1 MADLDSYLGYAVG
14 QRESE
19 LLFRA
24 EGRDVSVFLGE
35 ALAPLEVTLTLDSL
49 HQLACQIAPGG
60 AAVPTQWGEVLA
72 FRYESPYGPADVELG
87 FAAGG
92 LQMRARLVTL
102 PDANG
107 GADGDEGGVRL
118 LPEEIADVES
128 MDDLLAIACK
138 AGASDLHL
146 TSGRPPYLRVDGHIR
161 SLSSFEALDT
171 ETLSAL
177 FRPITPDANWDAW
190 QSSGDT
196 DFSYDLPGVGRFR
209 CNLFRGLH
217 GAGGVFR
224 HIPAEIPEARNLGL
238 PPRVLDL
245 CSLPK
250 GLILVTGP
258 TGSGKSTSI
267 ASMIHHINKTRH
279 DHIVTIED
287 PIEFVHTD
295 IKSLVNQREVGV
307 HTETFAKALRA
318 ALREDPD
325 VVLVGELRDLE
336 TVSIA
341 LETAETGHL
350 VLATLHT
357 ATATSAVDRIVDQ
370 FPHDQQP
377 QVRVMLADTLRGVLA
392 QMLLRRRQGGRV
404 AAFELLVGTSAVASL
419 IRDRKT
425 FQLESVIQTSRQI
438 GMLGLNDSLVHLVR
452 TGFVDP
458 LEAYLKAVDRDSLVE
473 MYRQAGIRFER
484 PADEVVL
491 A

>member
-14 QRESE
+14 RNESE

-35 ALAPLEVTLTLDSL
+35 ALVPLEVTLTLDSL
-49 HQLACQIAPGG
+49 HQLARQIAPGG
-60 AAVPTQWGEVLA
+60 ASLPAQWGETLV
-72 FRYESPYGPADVELG
+72 FRYESPYGPADIDLG

-92 LQMRARLVTL
+92 LQMRARLTDPAL
-102 PDANG
+102 ADAG
-107 GADGDEGGVRL
+107 EDEDPVRVL
-118 LPEEIADVES
+118 AEEIVDVDS
-128 MDDLLAIACK
+128 LDDLLAIMCK

-146 TSGRPPYLRVDGHIR
+146 TSARPPYLRVDGHIR
-161 SLSSFEALDT
+161 SLTSFEALDS
-171 ETLSAL
+171 ETITDLV
-177 FRPITPDANWDAW
+177 RPITTDANWEEWQRTGDA
-190 QSSGDT
+190 

-224 HIPAEIPEARNLGL
+224 HIPAQIPEARDLGL

-287 PIEFVHTD
+287 PIEFVHQD

-307 HTETFAKALRA
+307 HTESFAKALRA

-325 VVLVGELRDLE
+325 VVLVGEMRDLE

-357 ATATSAVDRIVDQ
+357 ATATSAVDRIIDQ

-377 QVRVMLADTLRGVLA
+377 QVRVMLAETLRGVLA

-419 IRDRKT
+419 VRDGKT
-425 FQLESVIQTSRQI
+425 FQLESVIQTSRQL